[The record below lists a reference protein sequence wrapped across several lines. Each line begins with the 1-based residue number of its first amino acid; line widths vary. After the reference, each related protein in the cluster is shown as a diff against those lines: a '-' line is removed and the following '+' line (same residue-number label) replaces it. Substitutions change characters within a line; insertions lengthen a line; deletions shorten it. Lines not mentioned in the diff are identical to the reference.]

1 MPNIESLQ
9 PGQLGSYDPCIQYHY
24 HPSQQSRRKEQTRIR
39 PALSS
44 QCTFFETNSLH
55 FQHED
60 KDDND
65 CYLDP
70 VSLQRVSPA
79 HTH

>member
-9 PGQLGSYDPCIQYHY
+9 PGQPDSYDPYNQYHSY
-24 HPSQQSRRKEQTRIR
+24 PSQQSRRKEQTRIR
-39 PALSS
+39 PAFSS
-44 QCTFFETNSLH
+44 QCTCFETNPLH

-60 KDDND
+60 RDDND

-70 VSLQRVSPA
+70 VSLQRVSPV